1 MNTLEIAEL
10 SSLVDDRIHLH
21 LDQRFAAL
29 EARIEE
35 AIVGVRKVEAAATTD
50 RATLV
55 AFSGD
60 MDKLLATFV
69 IATGAA
75 AMGMQVSIF
84 FTFWGLVALKR
95 KTVFKGKPISEK
107 MIAAMLPSL
116 PTRVGTS
123 KLNMLGVGPEFFK
136 HVMRGKNIESL
147 PQLIDL
153 AQELDVRFVACEM
166 SMRVMGIT
174 AEELREGV
182 ELGGVATY
190 LQDAADSRVTLFI

>member
-1 MNTLEIAEL
+1 
-10 SSLVDDRIHLH
+10 
-21 LDQRFAAL
+21 
-29 EARIEE
+29 
-35 AIVGVRKVEAAATTD
+35 
-50 RATLV
+50 
-55 AFSGD
+55 
-60 MDKLLATFV
+60 
-69 IATGAA
+69 
-75 AMGMQVSIF
+75 MGMQVSIF